1 MCKTSSTEEKIKA
14 AAKRV
19 FITKGFSACTSREIA
34 KEAGMNVALVNYYF
48 RSKNQ
53 LFLIIYQTVMHD
65 FMLSMMEVFSTEL
78 SLKEKVSLLI
88 DREYEFLTKHP
99 EIPTFV
105 LNEMARNKDSGIQIH
120 ETLNN
125 FAQTGVFIEAA
136 NAQKSGEMRQVDMVS
151 LTMLIM
157 ANCQHP
163 FMARLLTQ
171 QLHGMTDEEYNMQ
184 IIKHKEI
191 IKEMILNYLFP
202 IKVSNE

>member
-1 MCKTSSTEEKIKA
+1 MCKISSTEEKIKE

-19 FITKGFSACTSREIA
+19 FITKGFSGCTSREIA

-53 LFLIIYQTVMHD
+53 LFLIIYQAVMND

-105 LNEMARNKDSGIQIH
+105 LNEMARNKDAELQIH
-120 ETLNN
+120 ET
-125 FAQTGVFIEAA
+125 
-136 NAQKSGEMRQVDMVS
+136 
-151 LTMLIM
+151 
-157 ANCQHP
+157 
-163 FMARLLTQ
+163 
-171 QLHGMTDEEYNMQ
+171 
-184 IIKHKEI
+184 
-191 IKEMILNYLFP
+191 
-202 IKVSNE
+202 

>member
-1 MCKTSSTEEKIKA
+1 MCKTSSTEEKIKE

-65 FMLSMMEVFSTEL
+65 FMLSMMEVFTTEL

-105 LNEMARNKDSGIQIH
+105 MNEMARNKDSELQIH
-120 ETLNN
+120 EALSS
-125 FAQTGVFIEAA
+125 FADTGVFIEVA
-136 NAQKSGEMRQVDMVS
+136 NAQKKGEMRQVDMVS
-151 LTMLIM
+151 ITMIIM

-163 FMARLLTQ
+163 FMARLLTK
-171 QLHGMTDEEYNMQ
+171 QLHGMSDAQYDQQ
-184 IIKHKEI
+184 IVNHKEI
-191 IKEMILNYLFP
+191 IKEMIIQYLFP
-202 IKVSNE
+202 TKAANE

>member
-1 MCKTSSTEEKIKA
+1 MCKASTTEEKIKE
-14 AAKRV
+14 AAKSV
-19 FITKGFSACTSREIA
+19 FLSKGFSGCTSREIA

-105 LNEMARNKDSGIQIH
+105 LNELQLIADSADAVKQARGRRGLQV
-120 ETLNN
+120 LNDLR
-125 FAQTGVFIEAA
+125 A
-136 NAQKSGEMRQVDMVS
+136 
-151 LTMLIM
+151 
-157 ANCQHP
+157 
-163 FMARLLTQ
+163 
-171 QLHGMTDEEYNMQ
+171 
-184 IIKHKEI
+184 IKHLDIRIQQSEVARSQDSEAKLI
-191 IKEMILNYLFP
+191 FLASSPRLHALRGPAAPKSAVAYLLWWRAP
-202 IKVSNE
+202 RYDPHRE